1 MRRIIAGLCGIWLA
15 AAWAAAAVPA
25 GNSRLPGE
33 VVKCAGGTQRLEA
46 RLAWASGEAAKLSN
60 GRRVWIGYSIRRLMG
75 EREMIGSFRDG
86 GAKRDLTVQEILAG
100 KRTLDSLPAETDDV
114 RRTAREVLD
123 DLERPKKDEKK
134 VPKDVGIF
142 LDYETGRPASLRDV
156 ELSNLDLSLDFR
168 GRTLYWLGE
177 AGADES
183 LALIESLFGRASEK
197 KAKESLVA
205 AAGLHGNARLVV
217 PFLEKILT
225 GRESDELRKDA
236 AFWIGQQ
243 DDVEGL
249 RILVRTA
256 RTDRSEEVREGAV
269 FAVSQVELPAA
280 ADELISLAREAGPTD
295 VRKQAIFWLG
305 QIASKKAC
313 AALEG
318 FAMKD
323 GDAEVQERAVF
334 ALSQLPENQG
344 VEPLIKLAR
353 THPDSRIR
361 KKAVFW
367 LGECQDPRAL
377 ETLINIVKGK

>member
-1 MRRIIAGLCGIWLA
+1 MRRIAACLCGLWLA
-15 AAWAAAAVPA
+15 AAWAAAAPD

-33 VVKCAGGTQRLEA
+33 VVKCSGRAERLEA
-46 RLAWASGEAAKLSN
+46 RLAWAFGEAAKP
-60 GRRVWIGYSIRRLMG
+60 GGGQRIWIGYSVRRLMG

-86 GAKRDLTVQEILAG
+86 GAKRDLTIQEILAG
-100 KRTLDSLPAETDDV
+100 KRTLDSLPAGKDDV

-123 DLERPKKDEKK
+123 DLERPKQDDKK

-156 ELSNLDLSLDFR
+156 ELSNLDLCLDFH
-168 GRTLYWLGE
+168 GRTFYWLGE
-177 AGADES
+177 AEVGES
-183 LALIESLFGRASEK
+183 LALVESLFGRAPEK
-197 KAKESLVA
+197 RAKEGLVA

-217 PFLEKILT
+217 PFLEKILA

-243 DDVEGL
+243 NDAEGL

-256 RTDRSEEVREGAV
+256 RADRSEEVREGAV
-269 FAVSQVELPAA
+269 FAVSQVKLSAA
-280 ADELISLAREAGPTD
+280 ADELISLARDAGPAD
-295 VRKQAIFWLG
+295 VRKQAVFWLG

-334 ALSQLPENQG
+334 ALSQLPANQG

-353 THPDSRIR
+353 THPNPGIR

-367 LGECQDPRAL
+367 LGECDDPRAL
-377 ETLINIVKGK
+377 EALINIVKGK